1 MLHAEPNEGRQGS
14 IVFGD
19 GAFHLNRERGY
30 ATPDETTK
38 PATAAKQAGNRNQ
51 KKNPSH
57 LDLAER
63 DQEALLELGVEAEQ
77 PGGLPE
83 VTAGGG
89 ERVHGRAKG
98 GASPSKKI
106 SARGRRRKKK
116 RDSPFEQSTRLR
128 TAREQDRSG
137 GDEAFAPKNGKRKKD
152 GAFFLSPGIEEEGTG
167 GGRPAA
173 FGLNRE
179 EEEEEACCIN
189 REGGSIHPGRRSK
202 KAKIGSKSCANC

>member
-1 MLHAEPNEGRQGS
+1 MKQQSQQPQQNKL
-14 IVFGD
+14 
-19 GAFHLNRERGY
+19 
-30 ATPDETTK
+30 ETGIKKKK
-38 PATAAKQAGNRNQ
+38 P
-51 KKNPSH
+51 PSH

-116 RDSPFEQSTRLR
+116 GTRLSNR
-128 TAREQDRSG
+128 ARDYGPRASKIDPGGTRRSRPKTERGKKMEPFFSLRGSRRKARE
-137 GDEAFAPKNGKRKKD
+137 EV
-152 GAFFLSPGIEEEGTG
+152 
-167 GGRPAA
+167 GRLRLA
-173 FGLNRE
+173 
-179 EEEEEACCIN
+179 
-189 REGGSIHPGRRSK
+189 
-202 KAKIGSKSCANC
+202 

>member
-1 MLHAEPNEGRQGS
+1 MIANATFHWPAGIVVLHAEPNEGRQGS

-51 KKNPSH
+51 KKKKPPSH

-116 RDSPFEQSTRLR
+116 GTRLSNR
-128 TAREQDRSG
+128 ARDYGPRASKIDPGGTRRSRPKTERGKKMEPFFSLRGSRRKARE
-137 GDEAFAPKNGKRKKD
+137 EV
-152 GAFFLSPGIEEEGTG
+152 
-167 GGRPAA
+167 GRLRLA
-173 FGLNRE
+173 
-179 EEEEEACCIN
+179 
-189 REGGSIHPGRRSK
+189 
-202 KAKIGSKSCANC
+202 